1 MRHTWARRFVRVP
14 PLRAVALNGARRI
27 GSNFLRAL
35 CRSADAALAS
45 LLRLRA
51 CELLREAA
59 ALASLLQLPAGAVLR
74 GSGSGGVRFASL
86 LQLPAGAVLRGCRG
100 ARCARCAYDS
110 GRAFCCW
117 AAAALATLLRLPAGA
132 VLRGSGR
139 ARFTSP
145 SLGGRSAVRVG
156 QRSRRSHDSARAF
169 CCWAAAALASLPRVP
184 ADAVLRGGGARF
196 AFTTEGTRSAARQ
209 RRRSFRLTTP
219 GGRCSARVRRRSLR
233 LYDSDGRCV
242 AQTGIAR
249 AIPSDSCTAGC
260 ASLLCSG

>member
-1 MRHTWARRFVRVP
+1 MRVP

-59 ALASLLQLPAGAVLR
+59 AL
-74 GSGSGGVRFASL
+74 ASL

-260 ASLLCSG
+260 ASLLSTS